1 MCFLGA
7 FRAGLHPK
15 GRFRFEPGRLH
26 LPRGH
31 HPVAALGGGF
41 TGALAG
47 HLAKM
52 VWCVVSRSLHP

>member
-1 MCFLGA
+1 
-7 FRAGLHPK
+7 LHPK